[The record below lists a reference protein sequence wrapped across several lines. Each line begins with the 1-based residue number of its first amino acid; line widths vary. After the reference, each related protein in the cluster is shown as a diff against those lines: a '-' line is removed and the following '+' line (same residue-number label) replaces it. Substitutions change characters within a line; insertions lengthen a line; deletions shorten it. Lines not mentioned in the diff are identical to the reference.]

1 MQRRNISNQLAP
13 LVVIDFDALVK
24 APEPGWGLKVY
35 EWLRDY
41 QFCGTSF
48 RPGLWLFRKLLPFYI
63 SRYKLTREAE
73 TAGWWLLDKGL
84 RIEVLVRAPY
94 AAGLVKAVEH
104 VLGEFPNSG
113 FHLVVTADLG
123 SQAMD
128 IHQYCRGE
136 RALRFYTRDKE
147 LAKYLPTSLVLY
159 VDQWDESIIR

>member
-1 MQRRNISNQLAP
+1 MEKGNFVQRRNISNQLAP

-35 EWLRDY
+35 EWLRDHRW
-41 QFCGTSF
+41 T
-48 RPGLWLFRKLLPFYI
+48 RWLFRKLLPFYI

-73 TAGWWLLDKGL
+73 TAGWWLVDKGL

-113 FHLVVTADLG
+113 FHLVPSPDYG
-123 SQAMD
+123 GQAMD
-128 IHQYCRGE
+128 VHQYCRGE

-147 LAKYLPTSLVLY
+147 LAKYLPTSLVIY
-159 VDQWDESIIR
+159 VDQWDASILR